1 MTRVPSTTP
10 SAEVTAVEDV
20 LWASRDEL
28 VRAMVAGLG
37 GAMDEEE
44 RARRRDEA
52 ALHVETLA
60 IAVGRRASQ
69 LFAEHVRW
77 AKLLHRARGGAVEA
91 LDAELERLAAGA
103 RTALGERAREV
114 LALIEAARARVPEP
128 EALPCSAIEG
138 SGSLATLARRYLT
151 LALGKRRDEAIA
163 LIREAASS
171 GTSVRD
177 LFLHVLA
184 PAQAEVGR
192 LWQLNLASVA
202 DEHYCT
208 AVAQLAVSALHEHV
222 FIAPRSG
229 RTVVAAAADGEL
241 HELGL
246 RMVSDLLELD
256 GWDTIHLGASLPR
269 EPVLALVRDLEPDL
283 VALSA
288 TLPRGVRDVSRLV
301 EGLRADPRTRAIPV
315 LVGGPPFTREP
326 RLFERVGADA
336 TAKDAGEAV
345 EVAARLVERRR

>member
-1 MTRVPSTTP
+1 MTRLPSTTP
-10 SAEVTAVEDV
+10 YAEAAAVEDV
-20 LWASRDEL
+20 LWASREEL
-28 VRAMVAGLG
+28 AREMVACSG
-37 GAMDEEE
+37 GAVGEDEG
-44 RARRRDEA
+44 ARRRREA
-52 ALHVETLA
+52 VLHVETLA
-60 IAVGRRASQ
+60 VAVGRRAPE

-77 AKLLHRARGGAVEA
+77 AKLLHRARGGS
-91 LDAELERLAAGA
+91 LDALEAELTCLAAGA
-103 RTALGERAREV
+103 RSALRERAADV
-114 LALIEAARARVPEP
+114 LALLASVGARLAEP
-128 EALPCSAIEG
+128 EAVPCSPIEG
-138 SGSLATLARRYLT
+138 SGPLATLARRYLT
-151 LALGKRRDEAIA
+151 CALGKRRGEAVA

-171 GTSVRD
+171 GVSVRE
-177 LFLHVLA
+177 LYLHVLA

-208 AVAQLAVSALHEHV
+208 AVTQLAVSILHERV
-222 FIAPRSG
+222 FTAPRSG
-229 RTVVAAAADGEL
+229 REVVVAATDGDL

-256 GWDTIHLGASLPR
+256 GWDTIYLGASLPR
-269 EPVLALVRDLEPDL
+269 EAVLALVRERVPDL
-283 VALSA
+283 LALSA
-288 TLPRGVRDVSRLV
+288 TLPRGVREVSRLV
-301 EGLRADPRTRAIPV
+301 EALRADPRTRAVPV